1 MPSLVRKSHVDIYQL
16 TGKRELKPPVPYD
29 NCIGIPTYRVDQ
41 KKGDLRKIGITSIY
55 QTRVCRGCF
64 AKFRIFATKG
74 ALRFSK
80 LKTKRLRK

>member
-41 KKGDLRKIGITSIY
+41 KKGDLRKIWY
-55 QTRVCRGCF
+55 N
-64 AKFRIFATKG
+64 
-74 ALRFSK
+74 
-80 LKTKRLRK
+80 